1 MRRKNWRVKY
11 RGQVTCTLAGGGIDL
26 GISERIAF
34 RVFQVDYLR
43 VGTDQGSNNFR
54 IAGGP
59 VFRF

>member
-1 MRRKNWRVKY
+1 M
-11 RGQVTCTLAGGGIDL
+11 TCTLAGGGIDL